1 MDNNENFAMFEEINE
16 ELKQDQ
22 MVAFIRN
29 NYKTIVAVLVTVVL
43 GIIIYSTWHERQKRK
58 MEDVT
63 NALLTVVQNPSE
75 KDDLMLGKLLET
87 APAELRPILM
97 IMKSGKRLMIGEG
110 SSDEALQPLLN
121 LSNRS
126 GVDIV
131 WKDLALLIYASY
143 STKSADELVKIL
155 EPLTQAKRPF
165 RFSAM
170 ELVAMIYANDGKNKE
185 SLEYLEKITS
195 SNEAPKSM
203 KDRIGIL
210 VQYMKN
216 DMNMKNKSENANH
229 ERGEK

>member
-22 MVAFIRN
+22 MAAFIRR
-29 NYKTIVAVLVTVVL
+29 NYRAIVGVLITVVL

-75 KDDLMLGKLLET
+75 KDDLMLGKLLEA

-97 IMKSGKRLMIGEG
+97 IMKSGKKLMIGEG
-110 SSDEALQPLLN
+110 NSDEVLQPLLN
-121 LSNRS
+121 LANRS

-131 WKDLALLIYASY
+131 WKDLASLIYASY
-143 STKSADELVKIL
+143 STKPSDELLKIL

-165 RFSAM
+165 RFSAI
-170 ELVAMIYANDGKNKE
+170 ELVAMIHANEGRTKE
-185 SLEYLEKITS
+185 ALEYLEKITNS
-195 SNEAPKSM
+195 TEAPKSM

-216 DMNMKNKSENANH
+216 ENANH
-229 ERGEK
+229 EGEK